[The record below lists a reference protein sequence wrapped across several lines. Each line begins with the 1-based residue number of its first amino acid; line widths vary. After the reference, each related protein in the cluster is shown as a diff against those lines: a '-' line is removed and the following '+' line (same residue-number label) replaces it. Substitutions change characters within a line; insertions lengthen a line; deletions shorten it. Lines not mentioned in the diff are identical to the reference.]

1 MYIIIIIKILKKNNY
16 SNDIYIYLHL
26 KMIINFITI
35 IMFF

>member
-26 KMIINFITI
+26 NNDN
-35 IMFF
+35 